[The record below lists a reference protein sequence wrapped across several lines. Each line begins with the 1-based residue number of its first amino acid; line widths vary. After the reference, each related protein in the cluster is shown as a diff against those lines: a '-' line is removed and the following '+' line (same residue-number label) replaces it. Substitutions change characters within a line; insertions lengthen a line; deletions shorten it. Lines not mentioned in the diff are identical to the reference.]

1 MFHRES
7 GVFKT
12 SYAADMAL
20 YPLPI
25 AKWAVAAVAGLFI
38 VIAPLAL
45 SEYYISILNLILI
58 AVVGALG
65 LNILVGYTG
74 QISIGHGAFMSV
86 GAYTAANL
94 VTHLGAPFWITI
106 PAGGL
111 MAAAVGAGGGIP
123 SLRLQG
129 ICLAI

>member
-25 AKWAVAAVAGLFI
+25 AKWAVAAFAGLFI
-38 VIAPLAL
+38 VVAPLTL
-45 SEYYISILNLILI
+45 GEYYISILNLILI

-74 QISIGHGAFMSV
+74 QISIGTGAFMSV

-94 VTHLGAPFWITI
+94 VTRLGAPFWLAL

-111 MAAAVGAGGGIP
+111 MAALVGAIVGIP
-123 SLRLQG
+123 
-129 ICLAI
+129 